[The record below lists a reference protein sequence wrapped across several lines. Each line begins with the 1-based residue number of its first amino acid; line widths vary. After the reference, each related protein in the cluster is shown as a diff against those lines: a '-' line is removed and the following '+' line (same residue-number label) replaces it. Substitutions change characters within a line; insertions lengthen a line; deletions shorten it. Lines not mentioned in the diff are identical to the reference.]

1 MNQNVSTN
9 TVRGRLGIRQMTI
22 IGMLS
27 AVSIVLGATGY
38 GFIPLPMAKA
48 TILHIPVIVGA
59 VLEGPM
65 VGAAIGFFF
74 GMFSLIQNY
83 IAPSSIFSPAFQ
95 NPIVSVLPRILIG
108 ITSYYAYKFM
118 LGKNETLKVGAG
130 AVIGTITNT
139 FVVLTMIYLLYP
151 NLAFLKPGAG
161 SNSAAKIIY
170 GIALTNGIPEVVVG
184 AVITVP
190 VVMALKKIKNNR

>member
-1 MNQNVSTN
+1 MNQNVSTTTARVRLN
-9 TVRGRLGIRQMTI
+9 TRQLTV

-27 AVSIVLGATGY
+27 AISIVLGATGY

-59 VLEGPM
+59 ILEGPV
-65 VGAAIGFFF
+65 VGGIIGFFF

-83 IAPSSIFSPAFQ
+83 TAPSSIFSPAFQ

-108 ITSYYAYKFM
+108 ITAYYSYKLIWARNTTF
-118 LGKNETLKVGAG
+118 KVGVG
-130 AVIGTITNT
+130 AFIGSLTNT
-139 FVVLTMIYLLYP
+139 FVVLTLIYLLYP

-161 SNSAAKIIY
+161 TSSAAKIIY
-170 GIALTNGIPEVVVG
+170 GIALTNGIPEVIVCTI
-184 AVITVP
+184 ITIP
-190 VVMALKKIKNNR
+190 VVMAIKKIKK

>member
-1 MNQNVSTN
+1 MNQNVST
-9 TVRGRLGIRQMTI
+9 TRSGHRLGTRQLTT

-27 AVSIVLGATGY
+27 AISIVLGATGY

-59 VLEGPM
+59 IIEGPL
-65 VGAAIGFFF
+65 VGAVIGFFF

-83 IAPSSIFSPAFQ
+83 TAPSSIFSPAFQ

-108 ITSYYAYKFM
+108 IVSYYSYKLM
-118 LGKNETLKVGAG
+118 LGKNENIKVGAG
-130 AVIGTITNT
+130 AVVGTLTNT

-161 SNSAAKIIY
+161 ANSAAKIIY
-170 GIALTNGIPEVVVG
+170 GIALTNGIPEVIVG
-184 AVITVP
+184 TLITVP
-190 VVMALKKIKNNR
+190 IVMAIKKIKK

>member
-1 MNQNVSTN
+1 MNQNVSTTGASSKLSTRQL
-9 TVRGRLGIRQMTI
+9 TV

-27 AVSIVLGATGY
+27 AISIVLGATGY

-59 VLEGPM
+59 ILEGPL
-65 VGAAIGFFF
+65 VGAIIGFFF

-83 IAPSSIFSPAFQ
+83 TAPSSIFSPAFQ

-108 ITSYYAYKFM
+108 VVSYYAYRLM
-118 LGKNETLKVGAG
+118 LGKNETLKVSAG
-130 AVIGTITNT
+130 AIAGTLTNT
-139 FVVLTMIYLLYP
+139 LVVLTMIYLLYP

-161 SNSAAKIIY
+161 SSSAAKIIY
-170 GIALTNGIPEVVVG
+170 GIALTNGIPEIIVG
-184 AVITVP
+184 TVITVP
-190 VVMALKKIKNNR
+190 IVMAIKKIKR

>member
-1 MNQNVSTN
+1 MNQNVST
-9 TVRGRLGIRQMTI
+9 TRSGHRLGTRQLTT

-27 AVSIVLGATGY
+27 AISIVLGATGY

-59 VLEGPM
+59 ILEGPL
-65 VGAAIGFFF
+65 VGAVIGFFF

-83 IAPSSIFSPAFQ
+83 TAPSSIFSPAFQ

-108 ITSYYAYKFM
+108 IVSYYSYKLM
-118 LGKNETLKVGAG
+118 LGKNENIKVGAG
-130 AVIGTITNT
+130 AVVGTLTNT

-161 SNSAAKIIY
+161 ANSAAKIIY
-170 GIALTNGIPEVVVG
+170 GIALTNGIPEVIVG
-184 AVITVP
+184 TLITVP
-190 VVMALKKIKNNR
+190 IVMAIKKIKK

>member
-1 MNQNVSTN
+1 MNENVSATGARSRLSTRQL
-9 TVRGRLGIRQMTI
+9 TV

-27 AVSIVLGATGY
+27 AISIVLGATGY

-59 VLEGPM
+59 ILEGPL
-65 VGAAIGFFF
+65 VGSIIGFLF

-83 IAPSSIFSPAFQ
+83 TAPSSIFSPAFQ

-108 ITSYYAYKFM
+108 ITSYYSYKYMF
-118 LGKNETLKVGAG
+118 GKNETLKVGVG
-130 AVIGTITNT
+130 AVAGTLTNT
-139 FVVLTMIYLLYP
+139 AVVLTMIYLLYP

-161 SNSAAKIIY
+161 SYSAAKIIY
-170 GIALTNGIPEVVVG
+170 GIALTNGIPEVIVG

-190 VVMALKKIKNNR
+190 IVMAIRKIKR

>member
-1 MNQNVSTN
+1 MNQNVSTTGAASRLSTRQL
-9 TVRGRLGIRQMTI
+9 TV

-27 AVSIVLGATGY
+27 AISIVLGATGY

-59 VLEGPM
+59 ILEGPL
-65 VGAAIGFFF
+65 VGAIIGFFF

-83 IAPSSIFSPAFQ
+83 TAPSSIFSPAFQ

-108 ITSYYAYKFM
+108 IASYYSYKFM
-118 LGKNETLKVGAG
+118 LGKNDTLKASVGAI
-130 AVIGTITNT
+130 VGTLTNT
-139 FVVLTMIYLLYP
+139 VVVLTMIYLLYP

-161 SNSAAKIIY
+161 SSSAAKIIY
-170 GIALTNGIPEVVVG
+170 GIALTNGIPEVIVG
-184 AVITVP
+184 TIITVP
-190 VVMALKKIKNNR
+190 IVMAIKKIRK

>member
-9 TVRGRLGIRQMTI
+9 TVRGRLGIRQMTV

-65 VGAAIGFFF
+65 VGAIIGFFF

-95 NPIVSVLPRILIG
+95 NPIISVLPRILIG

-118 LGKNETLKVGAG
+118 FGKNETLRVGVGA
-130 AVIGTITNT
+130 VLGTITNT

-161 SNSAAKIIY
+161 ANSAAKIIY
-170 GIALTNGIPEVVVG
+170 GIALTNGIPEIIVG
-184 AVITVP
+184 TLITVP
-190 VVMALKKIKNNR
+190 VVMALKKIKNR